1 MMRVPVS
8 VAYLEN
14 ACNRQP
20 AVLRHTASR
29 LLRLWELRY
38 FQWQQGKADATL
50 AQSEA
55 CCRAG

>member
-1 MMRVPVS
+1 MRVPVS

-20 AVLRHTASR
+20 AVLRHTASH
-29 LLRLWELRY
+29 LLRFWELRY
-38 FQWQQGKADATL
+38 LQWQQGKADATL

-55 CCRAG
+55 